1 MPGLLKSSAV
11 DASNLTILRGCAFLK
26 CRNATF
32 PKPHPH
38 DFIQN
43 IPPLTP
49 SSHSLPFDGPDLPAH
64 NAKPSNLQKDVFDLE
79 VVLLMWL
86 RENYDLGAVVG
97 AVLMA
102 RTAFLREG

>member
-1 MPGLLKSSAV
+1 MHGLLKSSAV
-11 DASNLTILRGCAFLK
+11 DASNLIIMRGCAFPK
-26 CRNATF
+26 CRNATS

-43 IPPLTP
+43 ILPLTP
-49 SSHSLPFDGPDLPAH
+49 SSHISPFDGPVFPAH
-64 NAKPSNLQKDVFDLE
+64 NAQPSNLQKDVFDLE